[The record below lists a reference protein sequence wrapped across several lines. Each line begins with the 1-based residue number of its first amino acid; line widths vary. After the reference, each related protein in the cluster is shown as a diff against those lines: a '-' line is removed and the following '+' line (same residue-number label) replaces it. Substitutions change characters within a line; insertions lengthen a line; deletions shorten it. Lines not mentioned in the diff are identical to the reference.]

1 MTFNLFKIS
10 ISRPALLLQ
19 GTKVPLLGGEPGSRN
34 ARLSRIQRGY
44 IASRLRIY
52 LLYVFISLQY
62 INCLTLLE
70 KLCRAAI
77 LFASSEMQV
86 QMLCCRGDASKA
98 LAVLEGVTQTRRRMS
113 VQLTDPYHTEVK
125 AEPSY
130 PPNTKRLSCRG
141 VWLFVLHTSEDTS
154 TCWKITG
161 A

>member
-19 GTKVPLLGGEPGSRN
+19 GTKVPLLGGEPGSRD
-34 ARLSRIQRGY
+34 AKLSRIQRGY

-52 LLYVFISLQY
+52 LLDVFISLQY
-62 INCLTLLE
+62 IFPEVSHFWKELR
-70 KLCRAAI
+70 RAAI

-141 VWLFVLHTSEDTS
+141 VWLFVLHASEDTS
-154 TCWKITG
+154 TC
-161 A
+161 